1 MDTSIRAI
9 LTGGGG
15 SMEYAPRSKL
25 TREFKLEAVRQAALS
40 EKPKAQLA
48 RELGVRVGQLRT
60 WRLEFEKEAVTGIAK
75 PDRSAAE
82 DLEQLRRENAK
93 LKLEIEIKKSG
104 HLLPSGSEVK
114 YGFVE
119 KNRRQYGVPALC
131 EALEVSRSGYY
142 AARHR
147 GPSDRNKRQ
156 GDLTAPIRT
165 IHQVSRESY
174 GAPRVHVELMAQRVP
189 CCRNTVAKLMR
200 RAEILPKAIRRFRV
214 TTDSRKTKASPNL
227 INRNFTSEHPN
238 DLWLSDIT
246 YIPTRE
252 GWLDLAA
259 VLDAYSRALVGWAMS
274 RTLDTKL
281 AMDALNMAIAHRGPP
296 VTLHS
301 DQGSTY
307 ATGSYRDIVNRHGIR
322 QSMSR
327 KGDCWDNAPM
337 ESFVHTLKTELVM
350 HCDYKTRD
358 DARVSLFDYMEV
370 FYNRQR

>member
-1 MDTSIRAI
+1 MK
-9 LTGGGG
+9 
-15 SMEYAPRSKL
+15 YA
-25 TREFKLEAVRQAALS
+25 
-40 EKPKAQLA
+40 
-48 RELGVRVGQLRT
+48 
-60 WRLEFEKEAVTGIAK
+60 
-75 PDRSAAE
+75 
-82 DLEQLRRENAK
+82 
-93 LKLEIEIKKSG
+93 
-104 HLLPSGSEVK
+104 
-114 YGFVE
+114 FVE

-131 EALEVSRSGYY
+131 EALQVSRSGYY

-147 GPSDRNKRQ
+147 GPSDRQKRRVE
-156 GDLTAPIRT
+156 LTARIRT
-165 IHQVSRESY
+165 IHHASRESY
-174 GAPRVHVELMAQRVP
+174 GAPRVHVELMAQQVP

-200 RAEILPKAIRRFRV
+200 RAGILPKAIRRFRV

-227 INRNFTSEHPN
+227 IHRDFTSAHPN

-252 GWLDLAA
+252 GWLYLAA
-259 VLDAYSRALVGWAMS
+259 VLDAHSRALVGWAMS
-274 RTLDTKL
+274 RTLGTKL

-307 ATGSYRDIVNRHGIR
+307 ATGSYREIVNRYGIR

-337 ESFVHTLKTELVM
+337 ESFFHTLKTELVM

-358 DARVSLFDYMEV
+358 DARASLFDYVEV
-370 FYNRQR
+370 FYNRQRRHSSIGYEAPLPFEAMKSPGKVSTVRG